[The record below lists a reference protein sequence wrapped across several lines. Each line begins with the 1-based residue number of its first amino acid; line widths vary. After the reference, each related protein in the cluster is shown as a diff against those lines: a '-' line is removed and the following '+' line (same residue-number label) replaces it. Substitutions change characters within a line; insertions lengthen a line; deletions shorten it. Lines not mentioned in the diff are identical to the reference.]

1 MSLLSEAMENCTLMN
16 KTTANDGYGGY
27 VESWVEGAT
36 FEAAIYMQNS
46 IQTSIAEEDG
56 VKGLYQITT
65 SREIRLG
72 FHDVFRRES
81 DGQYFR
87 VTSKDENKTPAS
99 ASLDMRVVMAE
110 EFIPT
115 EAVNG

>member
-1 MSLLSEAMENCTLMN
+1 MSLLAEAMEACTLIN
-16 KTTANDGYGGY
+16 KTTVKDEYGGY
-27 VESWVEGAT
+27 NVVWVDGAP
-36 FEAAIYMQNS
+36 FDAAIYMQNS
-46 IQTSIAEEDG
+46 VQTEIAEAQG

-65 SREIRLG
+65 KREMRLEY
-72 FHDVFRRES
+72 HDVFRRES

-115 EAVNG
+115 NE